1 MSALAAVG
9 GALVATVA
17 QPPQEGAPLL
27 WALAALLVVAGI
39 VGTVVPALPGAPL
52 VFLGLLIAAWV
63 DRFQR
68 VGWITLTVLGVLTV
82 ASFLLELLA
91 TRHGAQ
97 RVGASPLAAFGAT
110 VGAIVGLFFSIPGLI
125 LGPFVG
131 AFAGEYLSRRS
142 WKQAG
147 RAGLGT
153 WLGLVLGIAAKLTI
167 VFLMLGL
174 FVTAY
179 VIGGWF
185 G

>member
-1 MSALAAVG
+1 MQTAAL
-9 GALVATVA
+9 
-17 QPPQEGAPLL
+17 PPQDGAPLL

-52 VFLGLLIAAWV
+52 VFLGLLLAAWA

-68 VGWITLTVLGVLTV
+68 VGWFTLSILGLLTI
-82 ASFLLELLA
+82 ASFALELWA
-91 TRHGAQ
+91 TRHGAKK
-97 RVGASPLAAFGAT
+97 VGASPLAALGAT
-110 VGAIVGLFFSIPGLI
+110 VGALVGLFFSIPGLI
-125 LGPFVG
+125 LGPFLG
-131 AFAGEYLSRRS
+131 AFAGEFISRRS

-179 VIGGWF
+179 VIGGWM
-185 G
+185 GH